1 MVLDMTGI
9 VFDILHKLKKKKK
22 LSIKNRLANPFKK
35 RESVH
40 FHFLDDTSDLYVG

>member
-9 VFDILHKLKKKKK
+9 VFDILHKFLKKK

>member
-35 RESVH
+35 RESLH
-40 FHFLDDTSDLYVG
+40 FHFLNDTSDLYVG